1 MGRTKLMRAPLK
13 YVQGKDCLLHFYGD
27 TSELGK
33 NYLFVCSRSGHKACH
48 AKIENS
54 FADSDCYRPVSYTH
68 LIQPPAGTYWI

>member
-48 AKIENS
+48 A
-54 FADSDCYRPVSYTH
+54 
-68 LIQPPAGTYWI
+68 

>member
-1 MGRTKLMRAPLK
+1 MRAPLK

-48 AKIENS
+48 AKIENIL
-54 FADSDCYRPVSYTH
+54 
-68 LIQPPAGTYWI
+68 LIPTATGSTKSLEASVL

>member
-54 FADSDCYRPVSYTH
+54 FADSDCYRQYEIFGGISSV
-68 LIQPPAGTYWI
+68 GK